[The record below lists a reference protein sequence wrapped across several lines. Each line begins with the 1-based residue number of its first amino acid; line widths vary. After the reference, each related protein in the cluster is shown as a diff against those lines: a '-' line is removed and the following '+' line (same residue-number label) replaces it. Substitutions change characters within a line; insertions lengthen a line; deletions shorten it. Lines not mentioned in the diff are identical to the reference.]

1 VGAVWAGR
9 AGVGGLLRMWV
20 VTLVLNFA
28 GLALFAAMFAV
39 SGVVKPQTL
48 AAAGRLADT
57 LADRTWLAALLSAI
71 GAGTI
76 MTLFTWVVTAAESSG
91 ARVAASFAIGFVLA
105 APSLNHAIV
114 GFGELC
120 FGLFA
125 GTTHANFGDLCRI
138 VGIAIA
144 GNLIGGVG
152 VVFTTRLAQVRAEPD
167 SASGWR
173 EKASPRAAA

>member
-1 VGAVWAGR
+1 
-9 AGVGGLLRMWV
+9 MWV

-48 AAAGRLADT
+48 AAAGTLADT